1 MSTIA
6 INDCEGNVLYSLEEC
21 EMFPNYTAVLKDAI
35 AQGKD
40 LTGLCIKNQNISNV
54 VFQGTTLY
62 NAVFE
67 NCNFH
72 KVEFIECQ
80 ADSVWF
86 NRCNL
91 DGLKVKKTNL
101 SKAHIQKCSISKAHF
116 TRSNLNDSLI
126 FDSNLHLAVF
136 LKTQLNNVSFY
147 NCNLEKAEFEECS
160 LADAG
165 FYNLSP
171 TYQWINDVLFSNC
184 ILNDCDLSSLKSL
197 SMLFIRE
204 SNIEDAELQDQNFT
218 RVINTYTKVLYAI
231 ESDTVWWEDFRGNF
245 EQFKDMVENDTM
257 ENGTKYYL
265 DDFLY
270 DELSKV
276 VCYLE
281 QWHNDRVLFSKYAK
295 HE

>member
-1 MSTIA
+1 MNTIT
-6 INDCEGNVLYSLEEC
+6 ITDCEGNVLYSLEQC
-21 EMFPNYTAVLKDAI
+21 EMFPNYIAVLKDAI

-54 VFQGTTLY
+54 VFQGITLN

-67 NCNFH
+67 NCNLH
-72 KVEFIECQ
+72 RAEFIECQ

-101 SKAHIQKCSISKAHF
+101 TNAQIDKCSIIKAHF
-116 TRSNLNDSLI
+116 TRTTLHESSI
-126 FDSNLHLAVF
+126 FDSNLYAAVF
-136 LKTQLNNVSFY
+136 LKTQLNNVGFHD
-147 NCNLEKAEFEECS
+147 CNLEKAEFEECS
-160 LADAG
+160 LVDAG

-184 ILNDCDLSSLKSL
+184 ILNDCNLSSLNSL

-204 SNIEDAELQDQNFT
+204 SNIEDAELRDQNFT

-245 EQFKDMVENDTM
+245 EQFKAMVENNTM
-257 ENGTKYYL
+257 ENGNKYYL
-265 DDFLY
+265 DVFIY

-281 QWHNDRVLFSKYAK
+281 RWHREQATMFKI
-295 HE
+295 H

>member
-1 MSTIA
+1 MNTIT
-6 INDCEGNVLYSLEEC
+6 ITDCEGNVLYSLEQC

-86 NRCNL
+86 NMCNL

-101 SKAHIQKCSISKAHF
+101 SNAHIQKCSISKAHF
-116 TRSNLNDSLI
+116 TRSNLNDSSI

-136 LKTQLNNVSFY
+136 LKTQLNNVRFY
-147 NCNLEKAEFEECS
+147 DCNLEKAEFEGCS
-160 LADAG
+160 LAKAG

-197 SMLFIRE
+197 SMLYIRE
-204 SNIEDAELQDQNFT
+204 CNIEDAELKDQNFT

-281 QWHNDRVLFSKYAK
+281 QWHNEQTIMLKIR
-295 HE
+295 